1 MTAQQPEHWKNKIL
15 EIVLRHGRE
24 AITIVDREGRFLF
37 LNDSAARVMRG
48 APKDFI
54 GKKVADIL
62 PPQLSTQRMESTRRV
77 LESLQPLETT
87 TAVEMFGET
96 RWFHSRLEPFQDD
109 EGNYNLVLGMTQD
122 VTEFKRAQQSL
133 LEVEQRYRLITENMR
148 ETIWV
153 LDMNFNL
160 IYVSP
165 SGSRILGYE
174 DDPLDPQE
182 IVRSITPHSRQIA
195 SDIVR
200 REITPERL
208 QNPNIK
214 IAFDIETEHTRAD
227 GSTVWVESSV
237 VVARDSAGQPSVIL
251 GLARDITDRKRADEQ
266 VQRHIRRISAL
277 RQIDAMISANL
288 DLPISLNILL
298 DHVLREL
305 EVDAAQI
312 MLYNPNTFM
321 LEVVARKGFKL
332 PLGRGNLRTVSAAFA
347 GRAILERQ
355 TLQVT
360 DLPTFPARASIIS
373 PGDDEGF
380 QSYLAVPLIA
390 KGEVKGVME
399 MFSKSILLPDEE
411 WRNFMETLAGQAAIA
426 IDNVTLFRNL
436 QQANRDLSQAYDT
449 TLEGWSRALELR
461 DQETEGHTRRVTQL
475 TERLAIALDVSGI
488 ELAHIRR
495 GALLHDIGK
504 MGIPDSILHK
514 TEPLTDEDWEI
525 IKQHPITSYNL
536 LKEIEFLKPALDIPY
551 CHHEKWDGTGYPR
564 GLKGEEIPL
573 AARIFTIIDVW
584 DAITNDRVYRAA
596 WPKKKALEYIR
607 NQSGKYFDPRIVE
620 VFIQLVN
627 TGSLDQP
634 NTP

>member
-1 MTAQQPEHWKNKIL
+1 MIAQQPESWKNKLL
-15 EIVLRHGRE
+15 EIVLRYGRE
-24 AITIVDREGRFLF
+24 AISIIDREGRFVF
-37 LNDSAARVMRG
+37 LNNSAARIMRG
-48 APKDFI
+48 LPEDFI

-62 PPQLSTQRMESTRRV
+62 PPQLSTQRMAATLQV
-77 LESLQPLETT
+77 LESQQPIETT
-87 TAVEMFGET
+87 TRVEMFGEM
-96 RWFHSRLEPFQDD
+96 RWFQSRLEPFQDD
-109 EGNYNLVLGMTQD
+109 EGNYTLVLGLTQD

-133 LEVEQRYRLITENMR
+133 IDNEQRYRLITENMR

-165 SGSRILGYE
+165 SVSRILGYE
-174 DDPLDPQE
+174 GHAVDTQE
-182 IVRSITPHSRQIA
+182 VLRSLSPRSLEIARQTM
-195 SDIVR
+195 R
-200 REITPERL
+200 HEISPERL
-208 QNPNIK
+208 QDSNVK
-214 IAFDIETEHTRAD
+214 VAFEMETEHTRMD

-237 VVARDSAGQPSVIL
+237 VIARDSSGQPSVIL
-251 GLARDITDRKRADEQ
+251 GLARDITERKHADGQ

-277 RQIDAMISANL
+277 RQVDAMISANL
-288 DLPISLNILL
+288 DLPINLNILL

-321 LEVVARKGFKL
+321 LELVARKGFKL
-332 PLGRGNLRTVSAAFA
+332 PLGRTTLRTVSNSFA

-355 TLQVT
+355 TVQVA
-360 DLPTFPARASIIS
+360 DLPTFPARASIIT
-373 PGDDEGF
+373 PADDEGF

-399 MFSKSILLPDEE
+399 IFSKSMLLHDEE
-411 WRNFMETLAGQAAIA
+411 WRSFMETLAGQAAIA
-426 IDNVTLFRNL
+426 IDNVTLFRHL

-475 TERLAIALDVSGI
+475 TERLAIAMDVPGT

-514 TEPLTDEDWEI
+514 TDKLTDEDWEI

-536 LKEIEFLKPALDIPY
+536 LKEIDFLKPALDIPY

-596 WPKKKALEYIR
+596 WPKKKALDYIR
-607 NQSGKYFDPRIVE
+607 SQSGKYFDPRIVE

-627 TGSLDQP
+627 TGSLDRIN
-634 NTP
+634 NT